1 MKKILLVSFLFLF
14 CGNVFAHDYWL
25 TVDNYF
31 PKPNTVITV
40 NVCYGHKFPAESR
53 GSSKNVDK
61 ILLVEPDGKVTSLDF
76 KTEGEKNEIQPIK
89 VKMTKEGTNYLVL
102 VRKPGFTSHTTKGY
116 INQPK
121 NELEGVLE
129 SSYSEGCRI
138 VAVAV
143 GKPSGMLPKSIFGK
157 DRFNMEVGKDL
168 GNVKVGDI
176 IPVKL
181 FLDNKPYRTILYATY
196 DGFSEEKDTYAYATR
211 IPSEDLTG
219 KIKITKPGLWI
230 IVAKDDI
237 PFSDPSK
244 ADKYSFGCN
253 ITFMVK

>member
-1 MKKILLVSFLFLF
+1 MKKLFWASFLFLF
-14 CGNVFAHDYWL
+14 CGSAFAHDYWL

-31 PKPNTVITV
+31 PKPNTEITV
-40 NVCYGHKFPAESR
+40 NVCYGHKFPAESM
-53 GSSKNVDK
+53 GSSKSVDK
-61 ILLVEPDGKVTSLDF
+61 ILLVEPDGKVTPITF
-76 KTEGEKNEIQPIK
+76 KTQGEKNEILPIK
-89 VKMTKEGTNYLVL
+89 VKMTKEGTNYIVL

-138 VAVAV
+138 AAVAV
-143 GKPSGMLPKSIFGK
+143 GKASGTLPKSIFGQ
-157 DRFNMEVGKDL
+157 DRFNLEVGTDL
-168 GNVKVGDI
+168 GNIKVGDT

-211 IPSEDLTG
+211 IPSGDFTG
-219 KIKITKPGLWI
+219 KIKVTKPGLWI

-237 PFSDPSK
+237 PYSDLSK